1 MMKSEASINA
11 AAEPWYRSS
20 MLWLAMSLPLLT
32 VIAGIATYRLAAAG
46 AGAADAEPEA
56 VLRVAQMQTTDL
68 ASDEMALQLGLSAEA
83 HIDVAAGV
91 TRKALPIILTVHIS
105 AWADAA
111 VLDYDFL
118 QLRLAHRTQAKF
130 DRTVMLRRDASGRW
144 RGLLPADLYGG
155 YNAVLAPPDSRWRLI
170 GTIDAASTLMKLGP
184 MLGGDDD

>member
-1 MMKSEASINA
+1 MMKSEASIKA

-32 VIAGIATYRLAAAG
+32 VVAGIATYRLAAAG
-46 AGAADAEPEA
+46 AADAEPEA
-56 VLRVAQMQTTDL
+56 VHRVAQMQTTDL

-83 HIDVAAGV
+83 HIDVAADV
-91 TRKALPIILTVHIS
+91 TRKALPIILTVHIN
-105 AWADAA
+105 ALDDAA

-130 DRTVMLRRDASGRW
+130 DRTVTLRREASGRW
-144 RGLLPADLYGG
+144 RGPLPADLYGG

-170 GTIDAASTLMKLGP
+170 GALDAASTLIELGP
-184 MLGGDDD
+184 MLGGDDE